1 MNEENKNKVLT
12 LLDDVRHQKMEALY
26 WLPSYLEKTMES
38 AEIAY
43 KLGKYD
49 RSIELCFTII
59 NFEKKA
65 FTSILDTFFIIFLL
79 EGDYRNAFRAIDL
92 VYSINSSKSHAFS
105 ECEPPVSLFHT
116 GPRVFRMPN
125 EETEHLIDFSKAI
138 EAASN
143 GDLTKLNKL
152 CLELSNNQFY
162 KMPLSEEEIVK
173 IASELFPLIEKRNAP
188 RMFYGYY

>member
-105 ECEPPVSLFHT
+105 ECEP
-116 GPRVFRMPN
+116 FRMPN
-125 EETEHLIDFSKAI
+125 KETAHLIDFSKAI